1 MKRTFG
7 DYVFRSFMYIV
18 VMNVILYILCAI
30 FDADFDPTLIGNVV
44 VPVICAFASFYGE
57 DLRAKRL
64 ALKKAQ
70 R

>member
-1 MKRTFG
+1 MRRTFG
-7 DYVFRSFMYIV
+7 DYVFRSFMYIA
-18 VMNVILYILCAI
+18 VMNLILYILCAMI
-30 FDADFDPTLIGNVV
+30 DVDFELTLIGNAV

-64 ALKKAQ
+64 ALKKGQ